1 MKKNLLL
8 LFLLTILCTSCAHSA
23 KQDKTPETST
33 DTLTTFTLPKLPVML
48 NTPETR
54 AKFLAEHYWEHMNF
68 NDTNYI
74 HHPEITEQAWVNY
87 IDLLKHVPDSLAK
100 KSMKQLYRKADTNKK
115 VYTYFTDLADKYLYD
130 PNSPLRNEEFYI
142 PVLDAMLGSKVL
154 SEAEKIRPQERRK
167 LAERNRKGTKAINFN
182 YTLSTGKT
190 GNLYGIQAEYTLI
203 FINNPG
209 CHACEETIKA
219 LKEATA
225 INNKLRADRLTILSI
240 YPDEDLYEWK
250 KHVADFPK
258 TWIKGYDKKLVIRN
272 QNLYD
277 LKAIPTLYLLDKN
290 KNVLLKDA
298 TVMDIDQYLSI
309 R

>member
-1 MKKNLLL
+1 MKKTVLPLIL
-8 LFLLTILCTSCAHSA
+8 WTIIYSSCAHGA
-23 KQDKTPETST
+23 KQNKTTEITA

-54 AKFLAEHYWEHMNF
+54 AKFLTEHYWEHMNF

-87 IDLLKHVPDSLAK
+87 IDLLKHVPDSIAK
-100 KSMKQLYRKADTNKK
+100 KSIKQLYLKADLNKK

-130 PNSPLRNEEFYI
+130 PNSPVRNEEFYI
-142 PVLDAMLGSKVL
+142 PVLDAMLNSKVL

-182 YTLSTGKT
+182 YTLSSGKSA
-190 GNLYGIQAEYTLI
+190 NLYGIRTEYTLL

-219 LKEATA
+219 LKQAPA
-225 INNKLRADRLTILSI
+225 INSKLQAGRLTLLSV
-240 YPDEDLYEWK
+240 YPDEELGEWK
-250 KHVADFPK
+250 KHLADFPSN
-258 TWIKGYDKKLVIRN
+258 WINGYDKKLVIRN

-290 KNVLLKDA
+290 KIVHLKDA
-298 TVMDIDQYLSI
+298 TIADIDQYLSA